1 MEARK
6 ITVVPTRA
14 QRTYVINSTAE
25 TLGQLKGDLDAAGID
40 YTDQAFLEGLTKTEL
55 KSDESILP
63 KDVQY
68 KGRTTNELVIMLTNV
83 SKKINSGVMSRKKA
97 YAAIKAHNLQDVIKD
112 KFGKNFTLVS
122 TEDLEMM
129 LINGASEDTEKLP
142 EPAAKCEPE
151 CAPQESSKGSID
163 ISTKMG
169 RLLTILMS
177 KGILGTEE
185 SCYIIGE
192 INKVPDTTCPYSADE
207 IEAMSN
213 F

>member
-63 KDVQY
+63 KDVEY

-83 SKKINSGVMSRKKA
+83 SKKINSGVMSRKEA

-129 LINGASEDTEKLP
+129 LVNGASE
-142 EPAAKCEPE
+142 
-151 CAPQESSKGSID
+151 SSKDSID
-163 ISTKMG
+163 SSTKIS
-169 RLLTILMS
+169 RLLTILTS